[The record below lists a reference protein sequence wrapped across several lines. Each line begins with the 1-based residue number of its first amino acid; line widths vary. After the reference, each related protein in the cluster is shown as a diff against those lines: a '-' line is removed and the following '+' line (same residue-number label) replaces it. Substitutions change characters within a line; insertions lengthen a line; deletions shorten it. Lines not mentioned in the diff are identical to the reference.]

1 MFILQSDVI
10 KTDIPSDNYSMV
22 KNEEGKVD
30 DVNSDEKSSVIK
42 NWSSLIN
49 GDLEKL
55 IPEEYDCVSTT
66 KEKEPDESEV
76 KLELEGTTM
85 ILYEF
90 VIVFHVNLMFSVT
103 LTPKMDAVN
112 STSNQSSSN
121 NSVENVNI
129 NVIQE
134 LPKTVSPPVIV
145 RMPSVIQPN
154 VVQPIV
160 TEPDVIEPNIIE
172 PNVIQ
177 PKVNQPNGCLPNIS
191 QSNVIQHNVTQS
203 SVIQPFV
210 ITSSNSSPLP
220 SIASLPMSPLLQS
233 PLNSSIPNDYSFIN
247 TLSNISSTPS
257 DRSVNNHTYVSSIKS
272 QVIIK

>member
-1 MFILQSDVI
+1 
-10 KTDIPSDNYSMV
+10 
-22 KNEEGKVD
+22 
-30 DVNSDEKSSVIK
+30 
-42 NWSSLIN
+42 
-49 GDLEKL
+49 
-55 IPEEYDCVSTT
+55 
-66 KEKEPDESEV
+66 
-76 KLELEGTTM
+76 
-85 ILYEF
+85 
-90 VIVFHVNLMFSVT
+90 MFSVT
-103 LTPKMDAVN
+103 LTPKMDAIN

-121 NSVENVNI
+121 NPVENDVNI

-134 LPKTVSPPVIV
+134 LPETISPPVIV

-154 VVQPIV
+154 IVQPIV
-160 TEPDVIEPNIIE
+160 VEPNVIQPNVNEPNIVE

-191 QSNVIQHNVTQS
+191 QSNVIQHNVTQ
-203 SVIQPFV
+203 PFV

-220 SIASLPMSPLLQS
+220 SIPSLSMSPLLQS

-257 DRSVNNHTYVSSIKS
+257 DRPVNNHTYVSSIKS